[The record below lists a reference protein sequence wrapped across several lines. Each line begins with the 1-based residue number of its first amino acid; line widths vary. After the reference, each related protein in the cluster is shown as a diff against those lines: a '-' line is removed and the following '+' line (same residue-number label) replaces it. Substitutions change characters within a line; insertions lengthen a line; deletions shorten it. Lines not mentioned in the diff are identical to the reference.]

1 MLVKVSV
8 VPTAF
13 VLINTEP
20 ANEETVLKAVSEI
33 EGVIEAYI
41 LYGVYDVLAKVQ
53 TDSMERL
60 KEAVIWQIRRI
71 KGVVSTLTLIVA
83 EGKT

>member
-60 KEAVIWQIRRI
+60 KETVIWQIRRI